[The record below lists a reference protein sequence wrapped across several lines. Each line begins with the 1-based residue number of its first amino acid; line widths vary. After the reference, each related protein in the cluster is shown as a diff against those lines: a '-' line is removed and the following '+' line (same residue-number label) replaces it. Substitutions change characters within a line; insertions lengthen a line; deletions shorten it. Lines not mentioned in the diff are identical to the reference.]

1 VKGRRR
7 AHAGKQGR
15 GRMPCLTLNTSMQHE
30 KASNRLQSRNRNQG
44 VFFLAMTA
52 AFRYNYESVNFGP
65 MMSLN
70 AALWVPRA
78 EAWVCLLLACAMVF
92 PVQAGAQR
100 EKPDTGRVE
109 YSFLDIHSLVSS
121 GHWEIHT
128 PDGASW
134 EVMKNALDEY
144 DRQRFQI
151 LRNRPGLGPL
161 LVKKAEADLADP
173 NFSSYLPGLFHAM
186 TLRKDVD
193 PQAIRSFIQ
202 KARVVIESP
211 PKELQEADYHLL
223 LGIPELLALHAT
235 PENEDLL
242 VKLMKLGETNFDV
255 YSLSEAA
262 KVLAKTGSARCLP
275 ALEEALQWLQQRRE
289 DVLSKEAVA
298 PLQSC
303 LKQVRARVAAAGG
316 RTKAQDVKK

>member
-1 VKGRRR
+1 M
-7 AHAGKQGR
+7 A
-15 GRMPCLTLNTSMQHE
+15 
-30 KASNRLQSRNRNQG
+30 
-44 VFFLAMTA
+44 A
-52 AFRYNYESVNFGP
+52 AFRFTHETVNFEP
-65 MMSLN
+65 MMSLD
-70 AALWVPRA
+70 ADLRAPRA
-78 EAWVCLLLACAMVF
+78 GAWVCLLLACAVLF

-100 EKPDTGRVE
+100 VRADTGRVE
-109 YSFLDIHSLVSS
+109 HSFLDIHSLVSS
-121 GHWEIHT
+121 GHWEIRM
-128 PDGASW
+128 PDGPSW
-134 EVMKNALDEY
+134 EMIQKAMAEHN
-144 DRQRFQI
+144 RQRFKI
-151 LRNRPGLGPL
+151 LRTRPGLGPL
-161 LVKKAEADLADP
+161 LVEQAESDLADP

-202 KARVVIESP
+202 KARGVIESP

-255 YSLSEAA
+255 YSVSEAA

-275 ALEEALQWLQQRRE
+275 AMEEALQWLQQRRE

-303 LKQVRARVAAAGG
+303 LKQLRARVAAAGG
-316 RTKAQDVKK
+316 RKEAQHAKK

>member
-1 VKGRRR
+1 MLADAVGICAR
-7 AHAGKQGR
+7 AAWR
-15 GRMPCLTLNTSMQHE
+15 
-30 KASNRLQSRNRNQG
+30 A
-44 VFFLAMTA
+44 VFFSPWLRCFGYTH
-52 AFRYNYESVNFGP
+52 EPVNFGP
-65 MMSLN
+65 MMSLD
-70 AALWVPRA
+70 AALCVLRA
-78 EAWVCLLLACAMVF
+78 RVCVCILLACAVLF

-100 EKPDTGRVE
+100 VKPEAARRVE
-109 YSFLDIHSLVSS
+109 HSFLDIHSLVSF
-121 GHWEIHT
+121 GHLEIQM
-128 PDGASW
+128 PDGPSW
-134 EVMKNALDEY
+134 KEIQKATDER
-144 DRQRFQI
+144 DRQRLKI
-151 LRNRPGLGPL
+151 LRTKLGLGPV
-161 LVKKAEADLADP
+161 LVDQAETDLANP
-173 NFSSYLPGLFHAM
+173 NFSSYLPDLFHAM

-211 PKELQEADYHLL
+211 PKELQEAEYYLL

-255 YSLSEAA
+255 FSLSKAA

-316 RTKAQDVKK
+316 RKEAPRSAKK